1 MGKTKKTQLELC
13 VQEGEEKKINLFVF
27 PIQFNIMAVSI
38 LKTPV
43 KLHFFFFLNVFV
55 VIKVLLKKQ
64 HKGLLRHGREI
75 LFMSCIC
82 LTNLCLRWD
91 ITASEKLGF

>member
-13 VQEGEEKKINLFVF
+13 VQEGEEKQINLFVF

-43 KLHFFFFLNVFV
+43 KLH
-55 VIKVLLKKQ
+55 LKKKKKSVYG
-64 HKGLLRHGREI
+64 HK
-75 LFMSCIC
+75 S
-82 LTNLCLRWD
+82 LTEETTQWAAA
-91 ITASEKLGF
+91 TWS

>member
-13 VQEGEEKKINLFVF
+13 VQEGEEKQINLFVF

-43 KLHFFFFLNVFV
+43 KLHLKKKNVFV

-82 LTNLCLRWD
+82 LTNLSQMGHHC
-91 ITASEKLGF
+91 F

>member
-13 VQEGEEKKINLFVF
+13 VQEGEEKQINLFVF

-43 KLHFFFFLNVFV
+43 KLH
-55 VIKVLLKKQ
+55 LKK
-64 HKGLLRHGREI
+64 KKK
-75 LFMSCIC
+75 C
-82 LTNLCLRWD
+82 LW
-91 ITASEKLGF
+91 S

>member
-43 KLHFFFFLNVFV
+43 KLHFFFF
-55 VIKVLLKKQ
+55 
-64 HKGLLRHGREI
+64 
-75 LFMSCIC
+75 
-82 LTNLCLRWD
+82 
-91 ITASEKLGF
+91 

>member
-13 VQEGEEKKINLFVF
+13 VQEGEEKQINLFVF

-43 KLHFFFFLNVFV
+43 KLH
-55 VIKVLLKKQ
+55 LKK
-64 HKGLLRHGREI
+64 KK
-75 LFMSCIC
+75 MC
-82 LTNLCLRWD
+82 LW
-91 ITASEKLGF
+91 S

>member
-13 VQEGEEKKINLFVF
+13 VQEGEEKQINLFVF

-43 KLHFFFFLNVFV
+43 KLHFFFF
-55 VIKVLLKKQ
+55 KKCVCG
-64 HKGLLRHGREI
+64 HK
-75 LFMSCIC
+75 S
-82 LTNLCLRWD
+82 LTEETTQGAAATW
-91 ITASEKLGF
+91 S

>member
-13 VQEGEEKKINLFVF
+13 VQEEKQINLFVF

-43 KLHFFFFLNVFV
+43 KLHFKKNVFV

-64 HKGLLRHGREI
+64 HNGLLRHGREI

>member
-13 VQEGEEKKINLFVF
+13 VQEGEEKQINLFVF

-43 KLHFFFFLNVFV
+43 KLH
-55 VIKVLLKKQ
+55 LKKKKCVYG
-64 HKGLLRHGREI
+64 HK
-75 LFMSCIC
+75 S
-82 LTNLCLRWD
+82 LTEETTQWAAA
-91 ITASEKLGF
+91 TWS

>member
-43 KLHFFFFLNVFV
+43 KLHFFLNVFV

>member
-13 VQEGEEKKINLFVF
+13 VQEGEEKQINLFVF
-27 PIQFNIMAVSI
+27 PIQFNIMAVNI

-43 KLHFFFFLNVFV
+43 KTAFKKKNVFV

-82 LTNLCLRWD
+82 LTNLSQMGHHC
-91 ITASEKLGF
+91 F

>member
-43 KLHFFFFLNVFV
+43 KLHLKKKNVFM

-64 HKGLLRHGREI
+64 HNGLLRHGREI

>member
-13 VQEGEEKKINLFVF
+13 VQEGKQINLFVS

-43 KLHFFFFLNVFV
+43 KLHLKKNVFV

-64 HKGLLRHGREI
+64 HNGLLRHGREI